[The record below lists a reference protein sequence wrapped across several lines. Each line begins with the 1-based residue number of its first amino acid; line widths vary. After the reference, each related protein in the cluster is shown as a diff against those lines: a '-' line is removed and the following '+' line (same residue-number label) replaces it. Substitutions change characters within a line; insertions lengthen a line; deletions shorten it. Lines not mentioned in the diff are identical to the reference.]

1 MTDTTTFMEFP
12 CDFQIKIIGK
22 NAGSF
27 VSEIAAIVHKHY
39 PNFKDTDIRTQAS
52 KQANYLALT
61 VTVHALNQIT
71 LDALYTELT
80 KHPDIKMV
88 L

>member
-1 MTDTTTFMEFP
+1 MKKDQTLMTFP

-22 NAGSF
+22 NSKTFAE
-27 VSEIAAIVHKHY
+27 EIIGIARKHFPDVADTAIQSQLSQEGNYMAISINLIV
-39 PNFKDTDIRTQAS
+39 KDQ
-52 KQANYLALT
+52 L
-61 VTVHALNQIT
+61 T
-71 LDALYTELT
+71 LDSLYMELT